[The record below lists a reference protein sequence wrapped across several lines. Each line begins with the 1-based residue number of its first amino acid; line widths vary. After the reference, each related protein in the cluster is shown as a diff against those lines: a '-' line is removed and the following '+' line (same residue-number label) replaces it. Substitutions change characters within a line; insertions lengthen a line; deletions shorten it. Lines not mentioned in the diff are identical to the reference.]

1 MVQFSQVVA
10 YSFFMLL
17 NISGAEVAEY
27 TAKHFPTFLRE
38 IESYKKG
45 KISQAL
51 EDAFLAFDKKLTE
64 DKVIAE
70 LKDLAG
76 TGDDDAN
83 EADRK
88 LTTSGRGSPSAI
100 LIGFLNRMFMFGFR
114 RGRSGGV
121 VRGSGNADREVDGTL
136 RSKKQVV

>member
-1 MVQFSQVVA
+1 
-10 YSFFMLL
+10 MLL

-76 TGDDDAN
+76 TGDDDVN

-88 LTTSGRGSPSAI
+88 FTASGGSSRGAL
-100 LIGFLNRMFMFGFR
+100 LIGCILNRMFMFGFR

-121 VRGSGNADREVDGTL
+121 V
-136 RSKKQVV
+136 